1 MKQTILILIILFT
14 TKLFACEC
22 EEINEKNIEKL
33 KQKVDYIFIG
43 KVVEN
48 INLDNNEISEILWKR
63 NNSANEVIIKVER
76 IIKGKIKAKY
86 IYLNQLNAGNCS
98 RTFKKNQN
106 YIISGFEINEFIDLS
121 PKTEKKRNNIEES
134 EENEGFQIQEIP
146 IEKIKKPEIE
156 FKKSKFYIRNIE
168 MNIKKWNELSKTK
181 TVILTNSCIS
191 GTMESNFGKI
201 ITAEK

>member
-1 MKQTILILIILFT
+1 MKQTILVLIILFT

-22 EEINEKNIEKL
+22 GEINEKNIEKL
-33 KQKVDYIFIG
+33 KEKVDYIFIG
-43 KVVEN
+43 KVVKN
-48 INLDNNEISEILWKR
+48 INLENNELSDILWKR
-63 NNSANEVIIKVER
+63 NNSANEVVIKVEK

-121 PKTEKKRNNIEES
+121 PKTEKKENNN
-134 EENEGFQIQEIP
+134 EENEKFQIQEIL

-156 FKKSKFYIRNIE
+156 FKKNKFYIKNIE

-181 TVILTNSCIS
+181 TVILTSSCIS
-191 GTMESNFGKI
+191 GTMQSNFRKI

>member
-22 EEINEKNIEKL
+22 GEINEKNIEKL
-33 KQKVDYIFIG
+33 KEKVDYIFIG

-48 INLDNNEISEILWKR
+48 INLENNEISDILWKR
-63 NNSANEVIIKVER
+63 NNSANEVVIKVER
-76 IIKGKIKAKY
+76 IIKGKVKAKY

-121 PKTEKKRNNIEES
+121 TKTEKKENNIEES
-134 EENEGFQIQEIP
+134 EENEEFQIQEIP
-146 IEKIKKPEIE
+146 IEKIKKPKIE
-156 FKKSKFYIRNIE
+156 FKKNKFYIKNIE